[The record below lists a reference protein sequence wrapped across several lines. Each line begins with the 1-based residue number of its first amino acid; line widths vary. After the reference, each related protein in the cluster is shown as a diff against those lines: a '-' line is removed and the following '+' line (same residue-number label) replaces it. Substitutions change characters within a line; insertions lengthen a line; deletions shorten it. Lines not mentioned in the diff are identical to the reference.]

1 VSIQSVRYAQ
11 DELRSESEMRAQR
24 ELGVGRLNAQLQT
37 KVIYWIGLEYS
48 REGIFQE
55 DELNRMRV
63 TLDQLKDQ
71 HKEQQKLQ
79 ANSSN
84 EQKLCLF
91 R

>member
-1 VSIQSVRYAQ
+1 
-11 DELRSESEMRAQR
+11 MRAQR
-24 ELGVGRLNAQLQT
+24 ELVVDRLNAQLQA
-37 KVIYWIGLEYS
+37 KVISWIGLEYS
-48 REGIFQE
+48 KKGIFQE

-63 TLDQLKDQ
+63 ALDQLKDH

-84 EQKLCLF
+84 EQKVCLF